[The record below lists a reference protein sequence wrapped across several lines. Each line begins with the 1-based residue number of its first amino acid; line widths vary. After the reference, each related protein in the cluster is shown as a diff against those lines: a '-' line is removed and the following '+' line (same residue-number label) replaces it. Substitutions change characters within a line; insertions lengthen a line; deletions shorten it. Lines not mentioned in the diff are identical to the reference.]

1 MPSRKPEYEQAYDTI
16 DISDVSY
23 TEDVI
28 TIDLNDE
35 DILKD
40 FDVSTHTGI
49 GKLPDDFVINTP
61 NSIDAGGI
69 FDYNNIT
76 LYNPWEEFCEY
87 VGIDKSQDVEDF
99 KKMCERYPA
108 LEKALEQFQNTYNLV
123 KDDWNSENNQ

>member
-16 DISDVSY
+16 DISSMSY
-23 TEDVI
+23 ADDVI

-35 DILKD
+35 DIMRD
-40 FDVSTHTGI
+40 FDITKGPYI
-49 GKLPDDFVINTP
+49 GSLPDDFTV
-61 NSIDAGGI
+61 DAGATE

-87 VGIDKSQDVEDF
+87 VGIDKTQGVEDF

-108 LEKALEQFQNTYNLV
+108 LEKALAQFKNTYNIV

>member
-1 MPSRKPEYEQAYDTI
+1 MPLQKPSLEEAYDEVNYKITNTT
-16 DISDVSY
+16 Y
-23 TEDVI
+23 TDDVI
-28 TIDLNDE
+28 TVDLDDD

-40 FDVSTHTGI
+40 FNITTHTGI
-49 GKLPDDFVINTP
+49 GKLPDDFTV
-61 NSIDAGGI
+61 DAGATE

-87 VGIDKSQDVEDF
+87 VGIDKTQGVEDF

-123 KDDWNSENNQ
+123 KDDWETERTTK